1 MPGKHTVAF
10 TPDVSF
16 SQGTSR
22 LETGT
27 GNSRNTG
34 DTPEVERLLEDNS
47 DEIRVEHCQKK
58 MDKFIPVGHV
68 DSSVQQINSSIAAE
82 MTDQN
87 ETSFPEPELP
97 SQNIRQGHT
106 YKH

>member
-16 SQGTSR
+16 SLGTSR

-34 DTPEVERLLEDNS
+34 DTPEGERLLEDIS
-47 DEIRVEHCQKK
+47 DEYPVKHCQKK
-58 MDKFIPVGHV
+58 MDKFITVGHV
-68 DSSVQQINSSIAAE
+68 YTSVQQINSSIAAK
-82 MTDQN
+82 MTDQI
-87 ETSFPEPELP
+87 ETSFPEPALP
-97 SQNIRQGHT
+97 SQNIGHGHT
-106 YKH
+106 I